1 MPKIISVKRKVVPA
15 LNFIKTYGVVEEW
28 LHPFFNAPLHVYVTE
43 QWTGHLD
50 TVRKINL
57 Y

>member
-1 MPKIISVKRKVVPA
+1 MLKIISVKCKIVPA

-28 LHPFFNAPLHVYVTE
+28 LHPFFDAPLYVYVTG

-50 TVRKINL
+50 AVH
-57 Y
+57 